1 MAEIIT
7 NCPRCGAKK
16 TSFDLKGANPIHIEF
31 GWKNTLELYCV
42 CRHCNN
48 GTIFIVSQKNSYE
61 EIINITSKKENVNH
75 LIDILKYISVKE
87 NSTEKPPLYLPE
99 DINEVFQEGITC
111 KSVECYNASATMF
124 RLCLDKA
131 TKDLVPNEDTNGLNN
146 KIRRSLGLRLK
157 WLINNNYISESLE
170 DLMTCIKDDGND
182 GAHEGI
188 VTKEVL
194 EDIYEF
200 TYILLERLYTEPKK
214 IQFAK
219 ERREERH
226 KK

>member
-7 NCPRCGAKK
+7 DCPRCGAKK
-16 TSFDLKGANPIHIEF
+16 TSFDIKGSSIININ
-31 GWKNTLELYCV
+31 GWKHTLELYCI
-42 CRHCNN
+42 CRHCKN
-48 GTIFIVSQKNSYE
+48 GTIFIVSQKNLS
-61 EIINITSKKENVNH
+61 EITSIVSKKENVNY
-75 LIDILKYISVKE
+75 LIDILKYINIKE
-87 NSTEKPPLYLPE
+87 NSTEKPPLYLPK

-131 TKDLVPNEDTNGLNN
+131 TKILLPEEDKNGLNN
-146 KIRRSLGLRLK
+146 KIRRSLGLRLE
-157 WLINNNYISESLE
+157 WLIKNDYISKSLE
-170 DLMTCIKDDGND
+170 DLMSCIKGDGND

-214 IQFAK
+214 VQLAK

>member
-7 NCPRCGAKK
+7 DCPRCGAKK
-16 TSFDLKGANPIHIEF
+16 TSFDIKGSSIININ
-31 GWKNTLELYCV
+31 GWKHTLELYCI
-42 CRHCNN
+42 CRHCEN
-48 GTIFIVSQKNSYE
+48 GTIFIVSQKNFR
-61 EIINITSKKENVNH
+61 EITSIVSKKENVNY
-75 LIDILKYISVKE
+75 LIDILKYINIKE

-111 KSVECYNASATMF
+111 KSVECYNASSTMF

-131 TKDLVPNEDTNGLNN
+131 TKILLPKEDKNGLNN
-146 KIRRSLGLRLK
+146 KIRRSLGLRLE
-157 WLINNNYISESLE
+157 WLIKNDYISKSLE
-170 DLMTCIKDDGND
+170 DLMSCIKDDGND

-214 IQFAK
+214 VQLAK

>member
-7 NCPRCGAKK
+7 DCPRCGAKI
-16 TSFDLKGANPIHIEF
+16 TSFDIKGSNTIDIIA
-31 GWKNTLELYCV
+31 GWKYTLELFCI
-42 CRHCNN
+42 CRACKN
-48 GTIFIVSQKNSYE
+48 GTIFVVSQKGYHD
-61 EIINITSKKENVNH
+61 EITNIVSKKENIND
-75 LIDILKYISVKE
+75 LIDILKYINVKE

-99 DINEVFQEGITC
+99 DINEIFQEGITC

-146 KIRRSLGLRLK
+146 KIRRSLGLRLE
-157 WLINNNYISESLE
+157 WLINNNYISKSLE
-170 DLMTCIKDDGND
+170 DLMSCIKDDGND

-188 VTKEVL
+188 VTKEIL

-214 IQFAK
+214 VQLAK

>member
-7 NCPRCGAKK
+7 DCPRCGAKK
-16 TSFDLKGANPIHIEF
+16 TSFDLKGANIIYIEA
-31 GWKNTLELYCV
+31 GWQHTLEIYCI

-48 GTIFIVSQKNSYE
+48 GTIFIVSQKDYYD
-61 EIINITSKKENVNH
+61 EITNILSKKENVNH
-75 LIDILKYISVKE
+75 LIDILEYISVKE
-87 NSTEKPPLYLPE
+87 NSTEKPPLYLPK
-99 DINEVFQEGITC
+99 DINEIFQEGITC

-146 KIRRSLGLRLK
+146 KIRRSLGLRLE

-170 DLMTCIKDDGND
+170 DLMSCIKDDGND

-214 IQFAK
+214 VQLAK